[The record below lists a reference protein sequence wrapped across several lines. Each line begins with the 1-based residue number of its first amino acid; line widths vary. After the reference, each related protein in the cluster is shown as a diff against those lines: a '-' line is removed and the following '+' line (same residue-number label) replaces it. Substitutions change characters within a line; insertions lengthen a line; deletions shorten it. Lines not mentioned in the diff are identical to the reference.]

1 MRNCNEREG
10 DQRFEGE
17 ASACEAPE
25 LSGALGNLARLLFS
39 EAWRAK
45 ARTTTTNPGAF
56 VNLTNLSR
64 DFMRTNVATN
74 HNIPQIA
81 LSQ

>member
-10 DQRFEGE
+10 EEMFVVH

-25 LSGALGNLARLLFS
+25 LSGPLGNLARLLFS

-45 ARTTTTNPGAF
+45 ARTTNLK
-56 VNLTNLSR
+56 LTNLSR
-64 DFMRTNVATN
+64 DFMRRNVATN

>member
-1 MRNCNEREG
+1 MRNCVEKEG
-10 DQRFEGE
+10 DTGFGVH

-25 LSGALGNLARLLFS
+25 LSGPLGNLARLLFS

-45 ARTTTTNPGAF
+45 ARTSNQSL
-56 VNLTNLSR
+56 VDYMNLSR
-64 DFMRTNVATN
+64 DFMRRNVATN

>member
-10 DQRFEGE
+10 EEMFEDQ
-17 ASACEAPE
+17 ASTCEAPE

-45 ARTTTTNPGAF
+45 ARTTSPGAF

-64 DFMRTNVATN
+64 DFMRRNVATN